1 MKNYKITIQYE
12 GTRFQGWQRQTS
24 TDNTIQGK
32 IEAILSK
39 MCGVP
44 VEINGAGR
52 TDAGVHAKG
61 QVANFKINTD
71 KSSAEI
77 MNYLNMY
84 LPEDIAV
91 VDIAEADDRFHARL
105 NAKGKHYQYRLRI
118 AGTADVFSRR
128 TVCGYGEI
136 PNVRGSE
143 EVLKDTSDISSGQ
156 KLFDAKTQ
164 REPSKFNVDAMRQ
177 AAQLLSGK
185 HDFKAFTSN
194 HRTKKSTVRTIDI
207 RIKETPEELIFD
219 YTGDGF
225 LYHMVRILTGT
236 LIEVGEGKRTPES
249 MEAIL
254 QSEER
259 SNAGALVP
267 AKGLTLLEVYY
278 E

>member
-1 MKNYKITIQYE
+1 MKNYRITIQYE

-39 MCGVP
+39 MCGEP

-61 QVANFKINTD
+61 QVANVKINTD
-71 KSSAEI
+71 KSIAEI
-77 MNYLNMY
+77 MDYLNLY

-91 VDIAEADDRFHARL
+91 IDIAEAEDRFHARL
-105 NAKGKHYQYRLRI
+105 NAKGKHYQYRLRMVD
-118 AGTADVFSRR
+118 TPDVFSRR
-128 TVCGYGEI
+128 YVCAYTEI
-136 PNVRGSE
+136 SKVGKNVNASRTLD
-143 EVLKDTSDISSGQ
+143 VAT
-156 KLFDAKTQ
+156 
-164 REPSKFNVDAMRQ
+164 MRK
-177 AAQLLSGK
+177 AAELLSGK

-207 RIKETPEELIFD
+207 RIKETPEEIIFD

-236 LIEVGEGKRTPES
+236 LIEVGEGNRTHES
-249 MEAIL
+249 MVDIL

-259 SNAGALVP
+259 ANAGALVP

-278 E
+278 

>member
-1 MKNYKITIQYE
+1 MGSKRSENLPGCKERMKIMKNYKIKIQYE
-12 GTRFQGWQRQTS
+12 GARFQGWQRQTS

-52 TDAGVHAKG
+52 TDSGVHARG
-61 QVANFKINTD
+61 QVANFKINTE
-71 KSSAEI
+71 KSAQEI
-77 MNYLNMY
+77 MDYLNMY

-91 VDIAEADDRFHARL
+91 VSMEEVDDRFHARL
-105 NAKGKHYQYRLRI
+105 NAKGKHYQYRIRTS
-118 AGTADVFSRR
+118 AVPDVFSRR
-128 TVCGYGEI
+128 YVHLQE
-136 PNVRGSE
+136 
-143 EVLKDTSDISSGQ
+143 TSLDVES
-156 KLFDAKTQ
+156 
-164 REPSKFNVDAMRQ
+164 MRR
-177 AAQLLSGK
+177 AAELLCGK

-207 RIKETPEELIFD
+207 KIKETDEEIILD

-249 MEAIL
+249 MKDIL
-254 QSEER
+254 ASEER
-259 SNAGALVP
+259 ANAGALVP
-267 AKGLTLLEVYY
+267 AKGLTLVEVYY
-278 E
+278 

>member
-1 MKNYKITIQYE
+1 MKNYKIKIQYE

-61 QVANFKINTD
+61 QAANFKIDTD
-71 KSSAEI
+71 KTAAEI
-77 MNYLNMY
+77 MDYLNLY
-84 LPEDIAV
+84 LPEDVAV
-91 VDIAEADDRFHARL
+91 VEIEEVSDRFHARL
-105 NAKGKHYQYRLRI
+105 NAKGKHYQYRLR
-118 AGTADVFSRR
+118 TAVTSDVFSRR
-128 TVCGYGEI
+128 FVCPYSEI
-136 PNVRGSE
+136 PKVGMTDKVQAE
-143 EVLKDTSDISSGQ
+143 ASSFVNKGTFLDVNTM
-156 KLFDAKTQ
+156 K
-164 REPSKFNVDAMRQ
+164 E
-177 AAQLLSGK
+177 AATILSGK

-207 RIKETPEELIFD
+207 QITETPEEIVFD

-236 LIEVGEGKRTPES
+236 LIEVGEGKRTPKS
-249 MEAIL
+249 MADIL
-254 QSEER
+254 RSEER
-259 SNAGALVP
+259 ANAGALVP
-267 AKGLTLLEVYY
+267 AKGLTLVEIYY
-278 E
+278 S

>member
-12 GTRFQGWQRQTS
+12 GTRFQGWQRQVS

-39 MCGVP
+39 MCGMP

-61 QVANFKINTD
+61 QIANFKINTD
-71 KSSAEI
+71 KSPAEI
-77 MNYLNMY
+77 LEYLNLY

-91 VDIAEADDRFHARL
+91 IAIEEVDDRFHARL

-118 AGTADVFSRR
+118 ARTQDVFSRR
-128 TVCGYGEI
+128 TVCAYTDI
-136 PNVRGSE
+136 PKAGSTVS
-143 EVLKDTSDISSGQ
+143 EVTRLD
-156 KLFDAKTQ
+156 
-164 REPSKFNVDAMRQ
+164 VDAMRK
-177 AAQLLSGK
+177 AAKLLSGK

-207 RIKETPEELIFD
+207 EIKETPEEIIFD

-236 LIEVGEGKRTPES
+236 LIEVGEGNRTHES
-249 MEAIL
+249 MIDIL

-259 SNAGALVP
+259 ANAGALVP

-278 E
+278 K

>member
-1 MKNYKITIQYE
+1 MMRNYKITIQYE

-39 MCGVP
+39 MCSKP

-61 QVANFKINTD
+61 QVANFKIDTE
-71 KSSAEI
+71 KSPAEI
-77 MNYLNMY
+77 MDYLNLY

-91 VDIAEADDRFHARL
+91 IDIEETEDRFHARL
-105 NAKGKHYQYRLRI
+105 NAKGKHYQYRLRMND
-118 AGTADVFSRR
+118 TPDVFSRR
-128 TVCGYGEI
+128 YVCPYAEI
-136 PNVRGSE
+136 PKAGS
-143 EVLKDTSDISSGQ
+143 SDKVSENG
-156 KLFDAKTQ
+156 
-164 REPSKFNVDAMRQ
+164 REAVNKATILDMDAMRK
-177 AAQLLSGK
+177 AARLLSGK

-194 HRTKKSTVRTIDI
+194 HRTKKSTLRTIDI
-207 RIKETPEELIFD
+207 QIKETSEEIIFD

-236 LIEVGEGKRTPES
+236 LIEVGEGKRMPES
-249 MEAIL
+249 MEDIL
-254 QSEER
+254 RSEER
-259 SNAGALVP
+259 VNAGALVP

-278 E
+278 K

>member
-1 MKNYKITIQYE
+1 MMQNYKIIIQYE
-12 GTRFQGWQRQTS
+12 GGRFQGWQRQTS

-32 IEAILSK
+32 MEAILSK
-39 MCGVP
+39 MCNAP
-44 VEINGAGR
+44 IEINGAGR

-71 KSSAEI
+71 KSPAEI
-77 MNYLNMY
+77 MKYLNMY

-91 VDIAEADDRFHARL
+91 VDIMEAEERFHARL

-118 AGTADVFSRR
+118 AGTPDVFSRR
-128 TVCGYGEI
+128 YVY
-136 PNVRGSE
+136 SYE
-143 EVLKDTSDISSGQ
+143 ETRLDVDSMRKA
-156 KLFDAKTQ
+156 AKI
-164 REPSKFNVDAMRQ
+164 
-177 AAQLLSGK
+177 LSGK

-207 RIKETPEELIFD
+207 QIKETPEELIFD

-249 MEAIL
+249 METIL

-259 SNAGALVP
+259 ANAGALVP
-267 AKGLTLLEVYY
+267 AKGLTLVEVYY

>member
-52 TDAGVHAKG
+52 TDSGVHAKG
-61 QVANFKINTD
+61 QIANFKINTD
-71 KSSAEI
+71 KSPKEI
-77 MNYLNMY
+77 MDYLNLY

-91 VDIAEADDRFHARL
+91 VAIEEADDRFHARL
-105 NAKGKHYQYRLRI
+105 NAKGKHYQYRLRMKD
-118 AGTADVFSRR
+118 TPDVFSRR
-128 TVCGYGEI
+128 YVCPYAEI
-136 PNVRGSE
+136 PKIGLADKVSLTDERMMNTATT
-143 EVLKDTSDISSGQ
+143 LD
-156 KLFDAKTQ
+156 
-164 REPSKFNVDAMRQ
+164 VDAMRK
-177 AAQLLSGK
+177 AAELLNGK

-207 RIKETPEELIFD
+207 QIKETPEEIIFD

-236 LIEVGEGKRTPES
+236 LIEVGEGKRTPET
-249 MEAIL
+249 MEDIL

-259 SNAGALVP
+259 ANAGALVP
-267 AKGLTLLEVYY
+267 AKGLTLVEVYY
-278 E
+278 

>member
-39 MCGVP
+39 MCGKP

-61 QVANFKINTD
+61 QIANFKIDTD
-71 KSSAEI
+71 KSPEEI
-77 MNYLNMY
+77 MEYLNLY

-91 VDIAEADDRFHARL
+91 IAIEEADDRFHARL

-118 AGTADVFSRR
+118 ARTQDVFSRR
-128 TVCGYGEI
+128 TVCAYGDI
-136 PNVRGSE
+136 PNVGVSDLVMKLNSE
-143 EVLKDTSDISSGQ
+143 TADVQGR
-156 KLFDAKTQ
+156 FDAKALC
-164 REPSKFNVDAMRQ
+164 ESKKLNVEAMRE
-177 AAQLLSGK
+177 AAKLLSGK

-207 RIKETPEELIFD
+207 QIKETPEEIIFD

-236 LIEVGEGKRTPES
+236 LIEVGERKRMPES
-249 MEAIL
+249 MEDIL
-254 QSEER
+254 RSGER
-259 SNAGALVP
+259 ANAGALVP

-278 E
+278 K

>member
-39 MCGVP
+39 MCGMP

-52 TDAGVHAKG
+52 TDAGVHARG
-61 QVANFKINTD
+61 QIANFKIDTD
-71 KSSAEI
+71 KSPAEI
-77 MNYLNMY
+77 MEYLNLY

-91 VDIAEADDRFHARL
+91 IDIAEAEDRFHARL
-105 NAKGKHYQYRLRI
+105 NAKGKHYQYRLRM
-118 AGTADVFSRR
+118 ADTPDVFSRR
-128 TVCGYGEI
+128 YVCAYTEI
-136 PNVRGSE
+136 PKVGSSDKAAESGSE
-143 EVLKDTSDISSGQ
+143 IVKKARTLD
-156 KLFDAKTQ
+156 
-164 REPSKFNVDAMRQ
+164 VDAMRK
-177 AAQLLSGK
+177 AAELLSGK

-207 RIKETPEELIFD
+207 RIKETPEEIIFD

-236 LIEVGEGKRTPES
+236 LIEVGEGNRTPES
-249 MEAIL
+249 MMDIL
-254 QSEER
+254 ASEER
-259 SNAGALVP
+259 ANAGALVP

-278 E
+278 

>member
-1 MKNYKITIQYE
+1 MHVQKERWYTMKNFKIIIQYE
-12 GTRFQGWQRQTS
+12 GARFQGWQRQTS

-39 MCGVP
+39 MCNVP

-52 TDAGVHAKG
+52 TDSGVHAEG

-71 KSSAEI
+71 KTPEEI

-84 LPEDIAV
+84 LPEDVAV
-91 VDIAEADDRFHARL
+91 ISITEVDDRFHARL
-105 NAKGKHYQYRLRI
+105 NAKGKHYRYRLRT
-118 AGTADVFSRR
+118 TATPDVFSRKYVHVQE
-128 TVCGYGEI
+128 TALDVEAM
-136 PNVRGSE
+136 
-143 EVLKDTSDISSGQ
+143 KAA
-156 KLFDAKTQ
+156 AK
-164 REPSKFNVDAMRQ
+164 K
-177 AAQLLSGK
+177 LSGK

-207 RIKETPEELIFD
+207 KIKETDDEIILD

-249 MEAIL
+249 MEDIFAAG
-254 QSEER
+254 ER
-259 SNAGALVP
+259 ADAGALVP
-267 AKGLTLLEVYY
+267 AKGLTLVEVYY
-278 E
+278 

>member
-1 MKNYKITIQYE
+1 MIRDNTERICIMKNYKITIQYE

-32 IEAILSK
+32 IETILSK

-52 TDAGVHAKG
+52 TDAGVHSKG
-61 QVANFKINTD
+61 QVANFKIHTE
-71 KSSAEI
+71 KSAGEI
-77 MNYLNMY
+77 MDYLNLY

-91 VDIAEADDRFHARL
+91 IDIAEVDERFHARL
-105 NAKGKHYQYRLRI
+105 NAKGKHYQYRLR
-118 AGTADVFSRR
+118 TAVTPDVFSRR
-128 TVCGYGEI
+128 YACSYSEI
-136 PNVRGSE
+136 PNVGVADKAQAE
-143 EVLKDTSDISSGQ
+143 ALKCVNKKSLLD
-156 KLFDAKTQ
+156 
-164 REPSKFNVDAMRQ
+164 VDAMKE
-177 AAQLLSGK
+177 AAKLLGGK

-207 RIKETPEELIFD
+207 QIAETPEELVFD

-249 MEAIL
+249 MEDIL
-254 QSEER
+254 RSEER
-259 SNAGALVP
+259 ANAGVLVP
-267 AKGLTLLEVYY
+267 AKGLTLVEVYY
-278 E
+278 K

>member
-1 MKNYKITIQYE
+1 MKNYRITIQYE

-39 MCGVP
+39 MCGEP

-71 KSSAEI
+71 KSIAEI
-77 MNYLNMY
+77 MDYLNLY

-91 VDIAEADDRFHARL
+91 IDIAEAEDRFHARL
-105 NAKGKHYQYRLRI
+105 NAKGKHYQYRLRM
-118 AGTADVFSRR
+118 ADTPDVFSRR
-128 TVCGYGEI
+128 YVCAYTEI
-136 PNVRGSE
+136 SKVGKNVNASRTLD
-143 EVLKDTSDISSGQ
+143 V
-156 KLFDAKTQ
+156 A
-164 REPSKFNVDAMRQ
+164 AMRK
-177 AAQLLSGK
+177 AAELLSGK

-207 RIKETPEELIFD
+207 QIKETPEEIIFD

-225 LYHMVRILTGT
+225 LYHMARILTGT
-236 LIEVGEGKRTPES
+236 LIEVGEGNRTPES
-249 MEAIL
+249 MMDIL
-254 QSEER
+254 ASEER
-259 SNAGALVP
+259 ANAGALVP
-267 AKGLTLLEVYY
+267 AKGLTLFEVYY
-278 E
+278 K

>member
-52 TDAGVHAKG
+52 TDAGVHARG
-61 QVANFKINTD
+61 QIANFKIDTD
-71 KSSAEI
+71 KSPAEI
-77 MNYLNMY
+77 MEYLNLY

-91 VDIAEADDRFHARL
+91 IDIAKAEDRFHARL
-105 NAKGKHYQYRLRI
+105 NAKGKHYQYRFRM
-118 AGTADVFSRR
+118 ADTPDVFSRR
-128 TVCGYGEI
+128 YVCAYTEIPKVGEI
-136 PNVRGSE
+136 VNKERTLDV
-143 EVLKDTSDISSGQ
+143 V
-156 KLFDAKTQ
+156 
-164 REPSKFNVDAMRQ
+164 AMRK
-177 AAQLLSGK
+177 AAELLSGK

-207 RIKETPEELIFD
+207 RIKETPEEIIFD

-236 LIEVGEGKRTPES
+236 LIEVGEGKRTPEC
-249 MEAIL
+249 MENIL

-259 SNAGALVP
+259 ANAGALVP

-278 E
+278 

>member
-1 MKNYKITIQYE
+1 MKNYRITIQYE

-32 IEAILSK
+32 IESILSK
-39 MCGVP
+39 MSGAI

-71 KSSAEI
+71 KKTVEI
-77 MNYLNMY
+77 MDYLNLY

-91 VDIAEADDRFHARL
+91 TSISEEDDRFHARL

-118 AGTADVFSRR
+118 AETPDVFSRR
-128 TVCGYGEI
+128 TVCPYADI
-136 PNVRGSE
+136 PNVGMAPQ
-143 EVLKDTSDISSGQ
+143 L
-156 KLFDAKTQ
+156 
-164 REPSKFNVDAMRQ
+164 NVESMRK
-177 AAQLLSGK
+177 AAEYLSGK

-194 HRTKKSTVRTIDI
+194 HRTKKSTVRTINI
-207 RIKETPEELIFD
+207 QIKESPEEIVFD

-249 MEAIL
+249 MKDIL

-259 SNAGALVP
+259 ANAGVLVP
-267 AKGLTLLEVYY
+267 AKGLTLVEVYY
-278 E
+278 

>member
-1 MKNYKITIQYE
+1 MMRNYKITIQYE

-39 MCGVP
+39 MCGKP

-61 QVANFKINTD
+61 QVANFKIDTD
-71 KSSAEI
+71 KSPAEI
-77 MNYLNMY
+77 MDYLNLY
-84 LPEDIAV
+84 LPDDIAV
-91 VDIAEADDRFHARL
+91 IASEEVEERFHARL
-105 NAKGKHYQYRLRI
+105 NAKGKHYRYRLRI
-118 AGTADVFSRR
+118 SDKPDVFSRR
-128 TVCGYGEI
+128 YVHQQEM
-136 PNVRGSE
+136 
-143 EVLKDTSDISSGQ
+143 VLD
-156 KLFDAKTQ
+156 
-164 REPSKFNVDAMRQ
+164 VDAMRQ
-177 AAQLLSGK
+177 ATEVLSGK

-207 RIKETPEELIFD
+207 KIGESSEELVFD

-249 MEAIL
+249 MNDIFE
-254 QSEER
+254 SEER
-259 SNAGALVP
+259 ANAGALVP
-267 AKGLTLLEVYY
+267 AKGLTLMEVFYK
-278 E
+278 

>member
-1 MKNYKITIQYE
+1 MKNYRITIQYE

-39 MCGVP
+39 MCGEP

-71 KSSAEI
+71 KSPAEI
-77 MNYLNMY
+77 MDYLNLY

-91 VDIAEADDRFHARL
+91 IDIAEAEDRFHARL
-105 NAKGKHYQYRLRI
+105 NAKGKHYQYRLRM
-118 AGTADVFSRR
+118 ADTPDVFSRR
-128 TVCGYGEI
+128 YVCAYTEI
-136 PNVRGSE
+136 SKVGKNVNASRTLD
-143 EVLKDTSDISSGQ
+143 V
-156 KLFDAKTQ
+156 A
-164 REPSKFNVDAMRQ
+164 AMRK
-177 AAQLLSGK
+177 AAELLSGK

-207 RIKETPEELIFD
+207 QIKETPEELVFD

-236 LIEVGEGKRTPES
+236 LIEVGDGNRTHES
-249 MEAIL
+249 MVDIL

-259 SNAGALVP
+259 ANAGALVP

-278 E
+278 

>member
-1 MKNYKITIQYE
+1 MKNYKIIIQYE
-12 GTRFQGWQRQTS
+12 GGRFQGWQRQTS

-39 MCGVP
+39 MCGAA

-52 TDAGVHAKG
+52 TDVGVHAKG
-61 QVANFKINTD
+61 QVANFKIKTD
-71 KSSAEI
+71 KSPEEI
-77 MNYLNMY
+77 MDYLNMY

-91 VDIAEADDRFHARL
+91 IAIEEVDDRFHARL

-118 AGTADVFSRR
+118 AQAPDVFSRR
-128 TVCGYGEI
+128 YVSKYADI
-136 PNVRGSE
+136 PNSV
-143 EVLKDTSDISSGQ
+143 
-156 KLFDAKTQ
+156 A
-164 REPSKFNVDAMRQ
+164 PSKLNVDAMRQ
-177 AAQLLSGK
+177 AAALLSGK

-207 RIKETPEELIFD
+207 QIKETPEEIIFD

-236 LIEVGEGKRTPES
+236 LIEAGEGKRTPES
-249 MEAIL
+249 MEDIL
-254 QSEER
+254 RSEER

-267 AKGLTLLEVYY
+267 AKGLTLLAVYY
-278 E
+278 

>member
-1 MKNYKITIQYE
+1 MKNYRITIQYE

-71 KSSAEI
+71 KSIAEI
-77 MNYLNMY
+77 MDYLNLY

-91 VDIAEADDRFHARL
+91 IDIAEAEDRFHARL
-105 NAKGKHYQYRLRI
+105 NAKGKHYQYRLRM
-118 AGTADVFSRR
+118 ADTPDVFSRR
-128 TVCGYGEI
+128 YVCAYTEI
-136 PNVRGSE
+136 PKVGENVNKART
-143 EVLKDTSDISSGQ
+143 LDI
-156 KLFDAKTQ
+156 
-164 REPSKFNVDAMRQ
+164 DAMRK
-177 AAQLLSGK
+177 AAELLSGK

-207 RIKETPEELIFD
+207 QIKETPEEIIFD

-236 LIEVGEGKRTPES
+236 LIEVGEGNRTPES
-249 MEAIL
+249 MMDIL
-254 QSEER
+254 ASEER
-259 SNAGALVP
+259 ANAGALVP

-278 E
+278 